1 MNGAEETIDELQ
13 QLYPLPTRTLAL
25 KGAYLAHDLR
35 RKAGKTPYVYAN
47 FITSLDGRIAVP
59 REEEMGMTVPAATA
73 NERDWRLYQELA
85 AQADLIISSG
95 RYLREWAA
103 GKGQEILQVDDPR
116 FADLRAWRQ
125 ERGLKP
131 QADMAILSNSLRFPV
146 PEMLTAAGREV
157 VVFTS
162 AAADP
167 DRVREVEARAGRVV
181 VAGDE
186 TVDGAQLVQAMGALG
201 YRLIYSAAGPKIM
214 QTLVAGGVLDRLYLT
229 VAHRLL
235 GARRYATIVEGARFE
250 PAVGMALNQ
259 IYLDPA
265 GVEGV
270 GQLFLS
276 YDRV

>member
-1 MNGAEETIDELQ
+1 MAQLR
-13 QLYPLPTRTLAL
+13 QLYPLPTRTLPL
-25 KGAYLAHDLR
+25 EGAYLAHDLR
-35 RKAGKTPYVYAN
+35 SRAEEVAGPYVYAN
-47 FITSLDGRIAVP
+47 FVTSVDGRIAVP
-59 REEEMGMTVPAATA
+59 REEEMGMKVPAATA

-95 RYLREWAA
+95 RYLREWAE

-131 QADMAILSNSLRFPV
+131 QADLAILSNSLRFPL
-146 PEMLTAAGREV
+146 PEVLTAGGREV

-167 DRVREVEARAGRVV
+167 ARRRDVEARAGQVV
-181 VAGDE
+181 VAGVE
-186 TVDGAQLVQAMGALG
+186 TVDGAELVKAMGELG
-201 YRLIYSAAGPKIM
+201 YRVIYSAAGPKIM
-214 QTLVAGGVLDRLYLT
+214 QTLVAGGVLNRLYLT

-235 GARRYATIVEGARFE
+235 GGRRYATMVEGAQFE
-250 PAVGMALNQ
+250 PAVGLALKTV
-259 IYLDPA
+259 YLDPA
-265 GVEGV
+265 GVEGL